1 MEINDCEKMYY
12 RVEQNAMK
20 RFFQTKDLKNSV
32 AHALFDSYKSLKA
45 KDILDFVDYL
55 EFTHGNSIKVAY
67 NQGLGN
73 IAKIDYEILSQCK
86 GIEKELKNATHSE
99 ITKTEA
105 RYSQKVDT
113 AKKHAEELLDELSK

>member
-1 MEINDCEKMYY
+1 MKINDCEKMYY

-32 AHALFDSYKSLKA
+32 AHALFDSFKSLKA

-55 EFTHGNSIKVAY
+55 EFTQGNSIKVAY
-67 NQGLGN
+67 VQGLGN

-86 GIEKELKNATHSE
+86 NIKNELEMSSHTNT
-99 ITKTEA
+99 TKKEA
-105 RYSQKVDT
+105 RYNNKVDD
-113 AKKHAEELLDELSK
+113 AKQHAEELFDELSK